1 MTFYEFM
8 EDIEV
13 SLGGNLVSVEL
24 EEKDYRVA
32 FKRAVRKF
40 KQYGS
45 NNYMHNFLKVEVVK
59 DQTEITLPPETDTVV
74 KIIRP
79 DYSSDFFSSED
90 LFVRKAIDELFTV
103 RGRTSSCGS
112 YNFIQYEFM
121 QQEQERLKRFAATD
135 VDFNHNRFDHTL
147 SIYNKPRRDE
157 TWFIEAYQNLTD
169 EEYMQTDW
177 VAEWTKAECLEI
189 LGRAYSKFSSL
200 ASPTGETSL
209 DGRSMIQE
217 ATEIKRQLMED
228 AQNGMSGAGGFYQIV
243 VG

>member
-1 MTFYEFM
+1 MTFEDFM

-24 EEKDYRVA
+24 EEKDYQVA

-45 NNYMHNFLKVEVVK
+45 NNYMHVFVKVDVEKGDSV
-59 DQTEITLPPETDTVV
+59 ITLPPDVDTVV

-79 DYSSDFFSSED
+79 NANSDFFSSED
-90 LFVRKAIDELFTV
+90 LFVRKAIDEMFTI

-135 VDFNHNRFDHTL
+135 VDFNHNRFDGTL
-147 SIYNKPRRDE
+147 TIYNRPRMSER
-157 TWFIEAYQNLTD
+157 WFVECYLNLTD
-169 EEYMQTDW
+169 EQYMQLDW
-177 VAEWTKAECLEI
+177 IAEWTRAECLEI
-189 LGRAYSKFSSL
+189 LGRAYSKFSSI
-200 ASPTGETSL
+200 AAPTGETSL

-217 ATEIKRQLMED
+217 ATEIKRQLLE
-228 AQNGMSGAGGFYQIV
+228 AAEQNMSGDVDYYQIV